1 MQLEEL
7 HGALHA
13 CVTCTWATIAT
24 QCALS
29 LVVSKETL
37 QCADDTVSSELKKE
51 IQSARL
57 AKKLTQAQLANLIN
71 EKPQVI
77 QEYESGKVR
86 CLCWMLMVLTA
97 CVCYTH

>member
-1 MQLEEL
+1 MCHMHMGIHSHTVRTLYR
-7 HGALHA
+7 
-13 CVTCTWATIAT
+13 TNP
-24 QCALS
+24 
-29 LVVSKETL
+29 KETL

-86 CLCWMLMVLTA
+86 C
-97 CVCYTH
+97 